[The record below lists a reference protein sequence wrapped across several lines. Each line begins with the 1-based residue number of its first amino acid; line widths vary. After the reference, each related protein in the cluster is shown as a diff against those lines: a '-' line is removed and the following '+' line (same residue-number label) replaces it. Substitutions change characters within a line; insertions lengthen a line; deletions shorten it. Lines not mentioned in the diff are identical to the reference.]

1 MSACFKKNPLIHS
14 GQTQEQRQKAALSP
28 AYAQVDER
36 STEDLLIFFKQYAKL
51 LKYYNENNVVEG
63 DFSKVLASDI
73 IYLLAE
79 VSTTNLNAISKTFSE
94 LIQKYEKGNTVAKRK
109 RFYAVLYDVLYS
121 VFEDIN
127 QFYQA
132 IPETSLFR
140 KEIYF
145 EIEKYL
151 ATEFNVLVKAFRFG
165 TDITNSIFVANSA
178 AKEKND
184 DYSYKFRFAEPVLS
198 DDIKIEAAFTNVLL
212 SQMPVAFNQRFYGIP
227 PLTDKFDQLDY
238 SVVSLK
244 QLFRRVYD
252 SYNRIVEKA
261 IASLKIELNEN
272 AAHQGHHGLILT
284 FLELFRIQQKEINQ
298 FTEKHYDF
306 YLKDAL
312 KLNRVPGSPDQAH
325 ILFEPTVNVNG
336 YKIAAETQL
345 KAGKDESGKDL
356 IYTTNEDLILNQA
369 KINEIKTIFVE
380 KNKKVY
386 ALPMAN
392 AADGLGK
399 DLEPE
404 KPSWAGFGLDKAI
417 DGNKKIVANI
427 GFAIASPILL
437 LQEGTRTITL
447 NFSASGTTPADF
459 INLSGFKKYFQVY
472 LTTSK
477 GWVEATLAD
486 AADTFSNT
494 GSNFLLTFKI
504 LPEFPSII
512 PYDSK
517 TMEGDFTTQYPIA
530 RFMLKQDTDSA
541 YENFRDL
548 SLAQVSIDVSV
559 IDVKNLSLQNDLGNM
574 DNTKPFM
581 PFGAVPKKGATFYVG
596 NQEVFKKNLTKLVF
610 KMEWLGLPADL
621 VSHYAY
627 KDNSYT
633 VNANY
638 LGVTE
643 ADDFT
648 VDISFLD
655 KKSWTKA
662 GTALLFPADNNI
674 TINNG
679 TIDPTDAPVANTINF
694 LFGGYVLWDI
704 LMVNGQFVWKTPQNS
719 PVSQPLNSDTEKGF
733 AKFELS
739 GPAKGF
745 GHEAY
750 PIIMAQQAVKLAN
763 PHLSNT
769 LPNPPHT
776 PTLKALLI
784 DYTASETIVLG
795 ADNQL
800 LKGQLY
806 AIHPFGFD
814 EKRETSA
821 KMLPQFVHQNKEKIQ
836 EPFESALYLGIV
848 DMEILQSLTLFFQ
861 VAEGTEDIEKDPS
874 TVIWSY
880 LSATG
885 WKDLDKNLIG
895 DSTQNLLQSGIVKV
909 ILPADAT
916 RTSTLFS
923 SKKYWLRATVKENSL
938 AHPRL
943 LMVKTQ
949 AVRATFQNQ
958 QNSPMHLAKALQA
971 GTISKL
977 VNSDSSVKSVSQ
989 PFASFGGRMIED
1001 NAIFH
1006 KRISERLRHKNR
1018 AITIWDYEHLIL
1030 EHFPQIHK
1038 VKCLNHT
1045 GFKEKTDP
1053 ITNVTEKIYS
1063 ENLAGAVMIVVI
1075 PDIRN
1080 RTGGNLFM
1088 PKVSRNTLENIK
1100 QFIQGTAASP
1110 CEPAQ
1115 KALNCGFAD
1124 LFIENPLYESIK
1136 VSCKVKFIPCVDP
1149 NFYKTQL
1156 DKDLKAYL
1164 APWTS
1169 EKNRA
1174 INFGGTLHKSV
1185 ILNFIEN
1192 LSYVDYLTDFG
1203 IELYSEADELLNAA
1217 NPDEAVTSSSRSIL
1231 TTAETHTIDVIN

>member
-1 MSACFKKNPLIHS
+1 MESCFKKNPLIHS

-28 AYAQVDER
+28 AYVQVDER

-51 LKYYNENNVVEG
+51 INYYNENNVVEG
-63 DFSKVLASDI
+63 NFSKVLASDI

-79 VSTTNLNAISKTFSE
+79 ASKTNLNTISKTFSE
-94 LIQKYEKGNTVAKRK
+94 LIQAYEKGNTVAKRK

-121 VFEDIN
+121 VFDDIN
-127 QFYQA
+127 QFYRA
-132 IPETSLFR
+132 IPESSLFK

-151 ATEFNVLVKAFRFG
+151 ATEFNVLVKAFGFG
-165 TDITNSIFVANSA
+165 TAVVNGIFVANSA
-178 AKEKND
+178 AKVKND
-184 DYSYKFRFAEPVLS
+184 DYSYKFRFADPVLS
-198 DDIKIEAAFTNVLL
+198 DNTKIEATFTNVMRGQL
-212 SQMPVAFNQRFYGIP
+212 SVAFNQRFYGIP

-244 QLFRRVYD
+244 QLFRRVFD
-252 SYNRIVEKA
+252 AYNRIVEKS

-272 AAHQGHHGLILT
+272 AAHQAHHGLILT
-284 FLELFRIQQKEINQ
+284 FLELFKIQQKEINQ

-312 KLNRVPGSPDQAH
+312 KLNPVAGSPDQAH
-325 ILFEPTVNVNG
+325 ILFEPTANVNG
-336 YKIAAETQL
+336 YKIAAGTPL

-369 KINEIKTIFVE
+369 KVNDIKTIFVE
-380 KNKKVY
+380 QNKKIY

-392 AADGLGK
+392 SADGLSK

-404 KPSWAGFGLDKAI
+404 KTSWAGFGLDETI
-417 DGNKKIVANI
+417 DASKKIAANI

-437 LQEGTRTITL
+437 LQEGTRIITL
-447 NFSASGTTPADF
+447 NFTASGISVPDF
-459 INLSGFKKYFQVY
+459 INVSGFKKYFQVY

-477 GWVEATLAD
+477 GWVEATLGD
-486 AADTFSNT
+486 AADTFNYTST
-494 GSNFLLTFKI
+494 NFILTFKI

-512 PYDSK
+512 PFDQQS
-517 TMEGDFTTQYPIA
+517 MEGEFTTQYPVI
-530 RFMLKQDTDSA
+530 RFMLKQDTDGA
-541 YENFRDL
+541 YEKFSNL
-548 SLAQVSIDVSV
+548 SLTQVGIDVSV
-559 IDVKNLSLQNDLGNM
+559 TDIKNLSLQNDLGNM
-574 DNTKPFM
+574 DNTKPFV

-610 KMEWLGLPADL
+610 KMEWLGLPTDL
-621 VSHYAY
+621 IGHYAY
-627 KDNSYT
+627 KNNSGT

-638 LGVTE
+638 LDVTKL
-643 ADDFT
+643 DDFT

-694 LFGGYVLWDI
+694 LFGGYVMWDI
-704 LMVNGQFVWKTPQNS
+704 QMINGQFVWKTPQNS
-719 PVSQPLNSDTEKGF
+719 PVSQPLNADTEKGF

-745 GHEAY
+745 GHEVY
-750 PIIMAQQAVKLAN
+750 PITMAQQAVKLAN
-763 PHLSNT
+763 PSLSNT

-776 PTLKALLI
+776 PTLKAILI
-784 DYTASETIVLG
+784 DYNASETIVLG

-800 LKGQLY
+800 LKGQFY
-806 AIHPFGFD
+806 TIHPFGFD
-814 EKRETSA
+814 EKRGTNT
-821 KMLPQFVHQNKEKIQ
+821 KMLPQFEHQNKAKIN
-836 EPFESALYLGIV
+836 EAFESALYLGIV
-848 DMEILQSLTLFFQ
+848 DIELLQTLTIFFQ

-880 LSATG
+880 LSDTG
-885 WKDLDKNLIG
+885 WQDLDKNLIG

-909 ILPADAT
+909 ILPADASNKS
-916 RTSTLFS
+916 TSFS
-923 SKKYWLRATVKENSL
+923 SKKYWIRASVKENSL

-943 LMVKTQ
+943 LLVKAQ
-949 AVRATFQNQ
+949 AVSATFHNQ
-958 QNSPMHLAKALQA
+958 QNSPLHLAKALQA

-977 VNSDSSVKSVSQ
+977 VNSDSSVKAVSQ

-1030 EHFPQIHK
+1030 ERFPQIHK

-1053 ITNVTEKIYS
+1053 ITNALIKVYS
-1063 ENLAGAVMIVVI
+1063 ESLAGAVMVVVI

-1080 RTGGNLFM
+1080 RTGGNPFM
-1088 PKVSRNTLENIK
+1088 PKVSRNMLENIR
-1100 QFIQGTAASP
+1100 QYIQGAAGTP
-1110 CEPAQ
+1110 CETAL
-1115 KALNCGFAD
+1115 KALNCGFAA
-1124 LFIENPLYESIK
+1124 LVVENPSYERIK
-1136 VSCKVKFIPCVDP
+1136 VSCKIKFIPCVDP
-1149 NFYKTQL
+1149 NFYIIQL
-1156 DKDLKAYL
+1156 NKDLKAYL

-1174 INFGGTLHKSV
+1174 INFGGTVHKSV

-1203 IELYSEADELLNAA
+1203 IELYSETDELLNAA